1 MRILRAL
8 MLCLALSA
16 IGEASAAY
24 LTIEQ
29 EVKKETRLRKRGVI
43 FPVTNHSGRNI
54 NQIFGWVY
62 GYEEKRPYK
71 YTLVANPNKPA
82 TRVTPG
88 SHEPGKT
95 ALYWF
100 EVPAYHLKMQK
111 FGVVVYDASVSFDR

>member
-1 MRILRAL
+1 MRILCAL
-8 MLCLALSA
+8 VLYLALLTA
-16 IGEASAAY
+16 GEASAAY
-24 LTIEQ
+24 LNIDQ
-29 EVKKETRLRKRGVI
+29 EVKKETRIRKRGVI
-43 FPVTNHSGRNI
+43 FPVTNQSGRNI

-71 YTLVANPNKPA
+71 FKLVANPNKPA
-82 TRVTPG
+82 TRITPG

-100 EVPAYHLKMQK
+100 EVPAYHLKMQN